1 MQINNKRNIDAFGLL
16 ESVVAI
22 GVFGVSIIVGLT
34 LIVKSLGIIKDNQ
47 ISDQAAAFM
56 ITSLEQMRSPNI
68 KAKDLIED
76 YYYVVM
82 NNNQI
87 SSIQLD
93 PAPIPSLLNESNCS
107 PTSIY
112 SVDVDGPDSSALVCN
127 QLRVQKVNSTD
138 PNSNL
143 IITSRIVYKL
153 SEETIVREIRSF
165 KNYNIEL

>member
-1 MQINNKRNIDAFGLL
+1 MQTKKQKNIDAFGLL

-22 GVFGVSIIVGLT
+22 GVFGASIIVGLS

-56 ITSLEQMRSPNI
+56 VTSLEYMRSPNI
-68 KAKDLIED
+68 KSNTLTED
-76 YYYVVM
+76 YYRVVM

-87 SSIQLD
+87 STLQVE
-93 PAPIPSLLNESNCS
+93 PAASLLDETNCS
-107 PTSIY
+107 TGSVFY
-112 SVDVDGPDSSALVCN
+112 VDVDGPDSSALVCN
-127 QLRVQKVNSTD
+127 QLTVQKVNNSD

-153 SEETIVREIRSF
+153 SKETLTREIRGF

>member
-1 MQINNKRNIDAFGLL
+1 MQIKRKRNLGAFGLL

-22 GVFGVSIIVGLT
+22 GVFGASIIVGLS

-56 ITSLEQMRSPNI
+56 VTSLEYMRSPI
-68 KAKDLIED
+68 VKANTLSED
-76 YYYVVM
+76 YYHVVI

-87 SSIQLD
+87 AAVQVD
-93 PAPIPSLLNESNCS
+93 PSASLLDETNCS
-107 PTSIY
+107 EGSVFF
-112 SVDVDGPDSSALVCN
+112 VDVDGPDSSALVCN
-127 QLRVQKVNSTD
+127 QLTVQKVNNSD

-153 SEETIVREIRSF
+153 SKDTITREIRGF